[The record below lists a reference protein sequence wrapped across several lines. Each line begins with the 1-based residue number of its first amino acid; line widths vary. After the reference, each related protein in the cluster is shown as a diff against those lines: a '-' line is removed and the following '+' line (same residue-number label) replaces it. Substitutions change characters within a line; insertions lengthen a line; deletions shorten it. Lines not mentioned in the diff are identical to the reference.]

1 MEKAQLFGCRFR
13 IVSDMKIELPPIS
26 EAERTPLVLALLATV
41 DLQQQR
47 IQVLDDTVL
56 QLRNEIA
63 MLKGQ
68 KPRPTIAPRAVSLRT
83 P

>member
-1 MEKAQLFGCRFR
+1 LEKAQLFGYRFR

-47 IQVLDDTVL
+47 IQVLDDTGL

-68 KPRPTIAPRAVSLRT
+68 KPRPTIGP
-83 P
+83 